1 MPAGCLVLNIRFTAL
16 EQIKKD
22 DKEGIKPLFR
32 DRNWNKEERIQSKV
46 NNKLNWYN
54 NPNHETVP
62 RPPHKTSQ

>member
-1 MPAGCLVLNIRFTAL
+1 MPAGCLVFNIRFTAL
-16 EQIKKD
+16 EQIQKD

-54 NPNHETVP
+54 NPNRKKVP
-62 RPPHKTSQ
+62 RPPHKRSQ